1 MSPPLLALSA
11 PRVRHVAL
19 AGLSLS
25 SGGLAGQPPGTPLLA
40 FGADAVE
47 RLTIS
52 DGEGE
57 SVALAR
63 KDDGWVLPQAG
74 DFPADSAKVDALLTR
89 LAEVEQGP
97 PVATSDAAPAR
108 LRVAEDAFER
118 KLVLEQTGGDPAT
131 VYLGTAQD
139 RKSTRLNSSH

>member
-1 MSPPLLALSA
+1 MRLTILALSA
-11 PRVRHVAL
+11 LLVLQVAL

-63 KDDGWVLPQAG
+63 QDDGWVLPPAG
-74 DFPADSAKVDALLTR
+74 DFPADSAKVDSLLPR
-89 LAEVEQGP
+89 LAEVEPWP
-97 PVATSDAAPAR
+97 PVAPPPAPPPRPRPAR
-108 LRVAEDAFER
+108 
-118 KLVLEQTGGDPAT
+118 
-131 VYLGTAQD
+131 TA
-139 RKSTRLNSSH
+139 